1 MGFEGKAG
9 QGVLESEGLKCTS
22 LEEKITSKVLSTHL
36 WAHLY
41 VKSGNKAEQHV

>member
-36 WAHLY
+36 
-41 VKSGNKAEQHV
+41 